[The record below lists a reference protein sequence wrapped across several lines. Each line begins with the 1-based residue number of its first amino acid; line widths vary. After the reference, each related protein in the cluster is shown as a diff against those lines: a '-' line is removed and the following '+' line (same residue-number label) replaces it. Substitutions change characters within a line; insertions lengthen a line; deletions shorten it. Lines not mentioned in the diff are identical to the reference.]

1 MPTRFPI
8 KIIRIGNSRGVR
20 IPSAVINQLGLDR
33 AGLTAEIRADGL
45 LLTAKTNK
53 LSWSETAQAMA
64 HAKEDWT
71 DLEHASADGLTDLET
86 LRRMLGGPC
95 A

>member
-1 MPTRFPI
+1 MI
-8 KIIRIGNSRGVR
+8 KINRIGNSRGVR

-45 LLTAKTNK
+45 LLTAPQKK
-53 LSWSETAQAMA
+53 LSWAETAQAMA

-71 DLEHASADGLTDLET
+71 DLENASADGLDDL
-86 LRRMLGGPC
+86 
-95 A
+95 

>member
-1 MPTRFPI
+1 MATRFPI
-8 KIIRIGNSRGVR
+8 KMTRIGNSRGVR

-45 LLTAKTNK
+45 LLTAPQKK
-53 LSWSETAQAMA
+53 LSWAETAQAMA

-71 DLEHASADGLTDLET
+71 NLEHASADGLANL
-86 LRRMLGGPC
+86 
-95 A
+95 